1 MITVPQPVW
10 TCCSAKTLQMNKSF
24 WLSIGLSKEKLFL
37 DRQYVVTE
45 GVVAVPVL
53 LTIVISTIRNVI
65 TR

>member
-1 MITVPQPVW
+1 
-10 TCCSAKTLQMNKSF
+10 MNKSF